1 MPSTAWKVA
10 TGTLIALVLGYSFVI
25 AGQILLGLVAATL
38 VFLIAWLTSMGRE
51 SGAIPQLSQRTFA
64 AASALSFVVLAYSF
78 VIAGQILLG
87 VLAVVFFFGAA
98 FVHAM
103 LRHHGYPVSLGRTR
117 TILVVV
123 TVVLVMAYSLL
134 VAGQILLG
142 IITSLVVYL
151 TVWLTSPTG
160 PLLGDG

>member
-1 MPSTAWKVA
+1 MPSTAWKVV
-10 TGTLIALVLGYSFVI
+10 TGTVMVLIVGYSFVI

-64 AASALSFVVLAYSF
+64 AASALSFVVLAYSL

-87 VLAVVFFFGAA
+87 VLAVVFIFGGA
-98 FVHAM
+98 FAHAM

-117 TILVVV
+117 TILVAVA
-123 TVVLVMAYSLL
+123 VVLVMTYSLL

-142 IITSLVVYL
+142 IIASLLLSL
-151 TVWLTSPTG
+151 TAWLTSPTG